1 MISYIIR
8 LLIVN
13 FEIVKLYWIQT
24 LSSYGYFIDKSKTQS
39 AQSTYNWD
47 QSKLDVIA
55 ALKNRGTPFKWM
67 LQLEEELD
75 ISCPVLRELISRWS
89 VHNNC
94 FRIKQHLVSFTVV
107 DVCFALGLWVVGEQL
122 HLKDDGGWLVN
133 EVFGGEEIKIDILLE
148 KLVGKV
154 YKKMLMNYVSCTYFF
169 YYMFFIFPRLLEVLF
184 ISF

>member
-1 MISYIIR
+1 
-8 LLIVN
+8 
-13 FEIVKLYWIQT
+13 
-24 LSSYGYFIDKSKTQS
+24 
-39 AQSTYNWD
+39 
-47 QSKLDVIA
+47 
-55 ALKNRGTPFKWM
+55 
-67 LQLEEELD
+67 
-75 ISCPVLRELISRWS
+75 
-89 VHNNC
+89 
-94 FRIKQHLVSFTVV
+94 
-107 DVCFALGLWVVGEQL
+107 VVGEQL